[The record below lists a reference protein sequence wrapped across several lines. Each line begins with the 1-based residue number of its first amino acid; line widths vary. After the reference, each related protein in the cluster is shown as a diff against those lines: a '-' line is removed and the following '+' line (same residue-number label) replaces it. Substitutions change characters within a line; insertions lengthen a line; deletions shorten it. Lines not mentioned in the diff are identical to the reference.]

1 MASTSKYPE
10 RFGSSGRELW
20 ADIEGKFALSTPEK
34 LILKQAC
41 RAADRLDEIQTEMN
55 GQALVVQGKVQP
67 VANPLMVEF
76 RLQAQLL
83 TKLIA
88 SLRIPDAAPEQPVNR
103 PQRRGGARGTY
114 ATNPAALAVVRDAK

>member
-20 ADIEGKFALSTPEK
+20 GEIDSKFSLNVPEK
-34 LILKQAC
+34 LVLKQAC
-41 RAADRLDEIQTEMN
+41 RAADRLDEIQAEMN

-88 SLRIPDAAPEQPVNR
+88 SLRIPDVAPEQPVSR

-114 ATNPAALAVVRDAK
+114 ATNPAALAVVRDAQ

>member
-20 ADIEGKFALSTPEK
+20 AEIEGEYSLSTPEK
-34 LILKQAC
+34 LVLKQAC
-41 RAADRLDEIQTEMN
+41 RAADRLDEIQAEMN
-55 GQALVVQGKVQP
+55 GQALVVPGKMQP

-88 SLRIPDAAPEQPVNR
+88 SLRIPDSTPEQEANR
-103 PQRRGGARGTY
+103 PQRRGGARGSY
-114 ATNPAALAVVRDAK
+114 ATNPAALAVVRHAQ